1 MRMRSWIRLRKIL
14 PVQDWSITYINLTSE
29 DQSLQTSVWGDG
41 SLTKKLEFGGYVQLI
56 RIAYGI
62 IGKSNL

>member
-14 PVQDWSITYINLTSE
+14 PMQESITYINLTSK
-29 DQSLQTSVWGDG
+29 DQNLQTSVWGDG

-62 IGKSNL
+62 IGKINL

>member
-1 MRMRSWIRLRKIL
+1 M
-14 PVQDWSITYINLTSE
+14 QESITYINLTSE
-29 DQSLQTSVWGDG
+29 DQNLQTSVWGDV

-62 IGKSNL
+62 IGKINL

>member
-14 PVQDWSITYINLTSE
+14 PMRESITYINLTSE
-29 DQSLQTSVWGDG
+29 DQNLQTSVWGDG
-41 SLTKKLEFGGYVQLI
+41 SLRKKLEFVGYVQLI

>member
-1 MRMRSWIRLRKIL
+1 M
-14 PVQDWSITYINLTSE
+14 QESITYINLTSK
-29 DQSLQTSVWGDG
+29 DQNLQTSVWGDG

-62 IGKSNL
+62 IGKINL